1 MRISALSIAIVVAN
15 VLAPQA
21 FAKNDFSALLADLSF
36 GDAPPSARV
45 VQNQSNNA
53 SAFDIDEAL
62 TLSAPTQLESAA
74 VETTEVFNAVDKLV
88 PVPQSFAM
96 PSFAEVPAKVS
107 LQAPIAVAPHATD
120 AIDLNAAFALQ
131 DLESSQTSVSAQS
144 VGFGHH
150 GSHSGPLATAIHGN
164 HGCASGVCDSV
175 SDCTPHVAPCLPSST
190 LLQYFRTSKCNTHVW
205 DGYQQKCGF
214 GQKHVNG
221 TCDCFKQ
228 RQGCGQLLPAC
239 NGPSCDG
246 PSCRGCDSC
255 RGSNSCD
262 SGCDR

>member
-1 MRISALSIAIVVAN
+1 MRISALSIAIVVAT
-15 VLAPQA
+15 VLAPHA
-21 FAKNDFSALLADLSF
+21 FAKNDFSALLSDLSF
-36 GDAPPSARV
+36 GDAPPSARA
-45 VQNQSNNA
+45 VQNQSKRA
-53 SAFDIDEAL
+53 SAFDVDEAL
-62 TLSAPTQLESAA
+62 SLTAPTQIESAA
-74 VETTEVFNAVDKLV
+74 ADVAESVDKLV

-107 LQAPIAVAPHATD
+107 LHDPIAVAPQVNDT
-120 AIDLNAAFALQ
+120 IDLNAAFALQ
-131 DLESSQTSVSAQS
+131 DLESSQTSTSAQS

-150 GSHSGPLATAIHGN
+150 RSHAGPIATAIHGN
-164 HGCASGVCDSV
+164 QGCASGVCDSV
-175 SDCTPHVAPCLPSST
+175 NDCTPHVAPCLPSST

-221 TCDCFKQ
+221 TCDCFKN
-228 RQGCGQLLPAC
+228 RQGCGQLLPARNGHGC
-239 NGPSCDG
+239 SGPSCN
-246 PSCRGCDSC
+246 GCDTC